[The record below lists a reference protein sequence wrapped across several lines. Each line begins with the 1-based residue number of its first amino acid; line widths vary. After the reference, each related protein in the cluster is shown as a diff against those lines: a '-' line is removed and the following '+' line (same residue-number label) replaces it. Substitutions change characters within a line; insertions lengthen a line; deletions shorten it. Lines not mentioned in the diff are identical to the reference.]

1 MGELELAVRLLNQ
14 LLLLNKTLSLVVL
27 RHHWQLSWADPGTE
41 EPNLFYCISTLGQQ
55 VTSCLSM
62 RVLSIALLQGN
73 WSFRFRLMFES
84 LGSVWR
90 NFWQV
95 LYFELN
101 DINWFKPWF
110 LLLFFFRPVLHRSL
124 LQLHPDLLAHHHW
137 NWRTGTETHVGSGCG
152 QRKAE
157 GNLRHS
163 VEIPNK
169 KIPNGKIPC
178 LKIQNRVAIHIPT

>member
-14 LLLLNKTLSLVVL
+14 LLLLNKTLSLIVL

-62 RVLSIALLQGN
+62 RVFSIALLQGN

-95 LYFELN
+95 LYLELN
-101 DINWFKPWF
+101 DTDLNRDFCYFSFSGRFCIAAYFSF
-110 LLLFFFRPVLHRSL
+110 ILTYSL
-124 LQLHPDLLAHHHW
+124 IT
-137 NWRTGTETHVGSGCG
+137 TGTDGLEPRPMLAQDAANERQKV
-152 QRKAE
+152 
-157 GNLRHS
+157 
-163 VEIPNK
+163 I
-169 KIPNGKIPC
+169 
-178 LKIQNRVAIHIPT
+178 